1 VSTDPLIFVRG
12 VHFAATLL
20 AAGTTGFISLVAEPA
35 ASKTGFATLQ
45 RQLILLVWLALA
57 VAAISG
63 AVWLVLL
70 ASDILGTS
78 IADVCLHGGA
88 WPVLTDTRFGLV
100 WCIRLALAL
109 LLALILPWRGAR
121 WLQVTIAAVFLA
133 LPALVGH
140 AGATPG
146 LAGDLHLG
154 SDMLHMLAAG
164 AWLGGLPA
172 FAILLWRTRGSAGR
186 GQGAAVI
193 RVVDRF
199 SRLGVFS
206 VGILLASGIFNS
218 WNLLSGP
225 RDLIASDYGRLV
237 ALKIALFGAMVAI
250 AAVNK
255 FHLTPQLPQ
264 RAALRALQR
273 NSLTEICLGLCVLMF
288 VALLGTL
295 PPAVHVHTASS
306 GIPPDAAVVHIHT
319 SEVMA
324 DVTIEPGRAGRTDVT
339 IRVTREDF
347 SKYPAKDVRL
357 ALDPP
362 AAGAQTIERKAVEQ
376 PDGSWLV
383 NDLTLAPS
391 GIWATRVIVRPAT
404 GEPVVLDAPVV
415 IER

>member
-1 VSTDPLIFVRG
+1 MTIDPLILVRG
-12 VHFAATLL
+12 IHFAATLL
-20 AAGTTGFISLVAEPA
+20 VAGTIVFISMMAEPA
-35 ASKTGFATLQ
+35 MSKGWFATLH
-45 RQLILLVWLALA
+45 RQLTRLVWLALA
-57 VAAISG
+57 VAVLSG

-78 IADVCLHGGA
+78 FADICLHGGA
-88 WPVLTDTRFGLV
+88 GPVLTDTRFGLV

-109 LLALILPWRGAR
+109 LLALLLPWPATR
-121 WLQVTIAAVFLA
+121 WLQVTVAAAFLA

-146 LAGDLHLG
+146 LAGDLHLI
-154 SDMLHMLAAG
+154 SDMLHLLAAG

-172 FAILLWRTRGSAGR
+172 LAFLLWRAPGGPGR
-186 GQGAAVI
+186 GRGAFMV

-206 VGILLASGIFNS
+206 VGILLTSGLVNS
-218 WNLLSGP
+218 WSLLNGP

-237 ALKIALFGAMVAI
+237 ALKIVLFGAMVTI

-255 FHLTPQLPQ
+255 FYLTPRLPKP
-264 RAALRALQR
+264 AALRSLR
-273 NSLTEICLGLCVLMF
+273 HNSLAEIGLGLCVLFF
-288 VALLGTL
+288 VGTLGTL
-295 PPAVHVHTASS
+295 PPAAHVHAAST
-306 GIPPDAAVVHIHT
+306 GIPPDAAFVHIHT

-339 IRVTREDF
+339 IRVSREDF
-347 SKYPAKDVRL
+347 SNYPAEDVRL
-357 ALDPP
+357 AIDPP
-362 AAGAQTIERKAVEQ
+362 TAGGQTIERTAVEQ

-391 GIWATRVIVRPAT
+391 GVWATRVIVRPAT
-404 GEPVVLDAPVV
+404 GVPIVLDAPVV